1 MTARSLV
8 RRALLVLA
16 APALLAVVAVPA
28 AAQEKG
34 NGKGDG
40 AAAKPVSRASSGR
53 SDAKAAVATPAKAKP
68 AAPARARAAAPPA
81 KAKKRVTHVEAVDV
95 SRSVLIERGY
105 TVTRVER
112 VGDTRVIYYYRGNNG
127 RGKGRGPLQRMVV
140 RPSADR
146 FVFDGAPAD
155 VKRAVML
162 RLQF

>member
-1 MTARSLV
+1 MTARPFV

-16 APALLAVVAVPA
+16 APALLAVVAAPA
-28 AAQEKG
+28 AAQKGKG
-34 NGKGDG
+34 NDKGNDKG
-40 AAAKPVSRASSGR
+40 GNAAKPVAHASAGR
-53 SDAKAAVATPAKAKP
+53 SDAKAKSGA
-68 AAPARARAAAPPA
+68 PA
-81 KAKKRVTHVEAVDV
+81 KAKKRVTHVQAVDV
-95 SRSVLIERGY
+95 SRSVLIEQGY
-105 TVTRVER
+105 SVARVER
-112 VGDTRVIYYYRGNNG
+112 VGDTQVIYYYRGNNG

>member
-1 MTARSLV
+1 MTAHPFV

-16 APALLAVVAVPA
+16 APALLAVVAAPA
-28 AAQEKG
+28 AAQGKG
-34 NGKGDG
+34 NGKGGDK
-40 AAAKPVSRASSGR
+40 AAKPVSQASAGR
-53 SDAKAAVATPAKAKP
+53 SESKPRAASPSAAKAKQ
-68 AAPARARAAAPPA
+68 
-81 KAKKRVTHVEAVDV
+81 RVTHVQAVDV
-95 SRSVLIERGY
+95 SRSILIEHGY
-105 TVTRVER
+105 TVSRVER

-155 VKRAVML
+155 VKRAVTL